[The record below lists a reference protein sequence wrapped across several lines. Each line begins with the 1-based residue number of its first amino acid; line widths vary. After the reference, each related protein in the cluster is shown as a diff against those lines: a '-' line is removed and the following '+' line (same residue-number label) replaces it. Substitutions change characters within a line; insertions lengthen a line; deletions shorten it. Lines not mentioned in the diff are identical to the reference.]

1 MLQKYYGIFGFG
13 GSILISLL
21 GFLFL
26 LFWFTGIAGLI
37 EDCDDEVEPW
47 KVLLFMLFPP
57 YPICWLIYDMYKQR
71 QYMNSDVDKHDNEEA
86 LEKSIDL

>member
-57 YPICWLIYDMYKQR
+57 YPIGWLIYDMYKQR
-71 QYMNSDVDKHDNEEA
+71 QYMNSDVDTHDNQEA